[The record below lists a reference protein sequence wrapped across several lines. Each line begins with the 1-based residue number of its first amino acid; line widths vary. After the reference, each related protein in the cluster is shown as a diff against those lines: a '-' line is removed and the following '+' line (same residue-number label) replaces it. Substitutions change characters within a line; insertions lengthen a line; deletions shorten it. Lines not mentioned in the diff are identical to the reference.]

1 MYQTGLSMLW
11 AKKQLYLT
19 LWCIILLFTSCI
31 GTIDTQ
37 NDVFVKDKISQI
49 TGQNPE
55 SHIELLFYKHF
66 NHIARN
72 TPINANYMLT
82 YSLVVSN
89 TQTLSVTQNSS
100 NLKNTSVTV
109 EFKLKN
115 TRTGLLIHQ
124 GSISSEATSGA
135 VSGLY
140 AQEQSEKFAQ
150 ERLAILL
157 AQRVYQNLYLY
168 FLENPDS

>member
-37 NDVFVKDKISQI
+37 NDVFVRDKISQI
-49 TGQNPE
+49 TTQNPE

-72 TPINANYMLT
+72 TPISANYMLT
-82 YSLVVSN
+82 YSLDVSN

>member
-82 YSLVVSN
+82 YSLDVSN

>member
-1 MYQTGLSMLW
+1 VG
-11 AKKQLYLT
+11 
-19 LWCIILLFTSCI
+19 IINTE
-31 GTIDTQ
+31 

-49 TGQNPE
+49 TARNPE
-55 SHIELLFYKHF
+55 SHMELLFYKQFH
-66 NHIARN
+66 HIARN
-72 TPINANYMLT
+72 MRMSANYMLT
-82 YSLVVSN
+82 YSLDVSN

-100 NLKNTSVTV
+100 NLKNTAVTV
-109 EFKLKN
+109 AFKLKN
-115 TRTGLLIHQ
+115 TQTGELIHQ
-124 GSISSEATSGA
+124 GKIKSEATSGA

-168 FLENPDS
+168 FLENPDR

>member
-11 AKKQLYLT
+11 AKKKLYLT
-19 LWCIILLFTSCI
+19 VWCIILLFTSCI

-37 NDVFVKDKISQI
+37 NDVFVKNKISLI
-49 TGQNPE
+49 TAQNPY
-55 SHIELLFYKHF
+55 SHIELLFYKQF

-72 TPINANYMLT
+72 TPMSANYMLT
-82 YSLVVSN
+82 YSFDVSN

-115 TRTGLLIHQ
+115 TRTGQLIHQ

>member
-49 TGQNPE
+49 TAQNPE

-72 TPINANYMLT
+72 TPISANYMLT
-82 YSLVVSN
+82 YSLDVSN

>member
-1 MYQTGLSMLW
+1 MLS
-11 AKKQLYLT
+11 
-19 LWCIILLFTSCI
+19 
-31 GTIDTQ
+31 
-37 NDVFVKDKISQI
+37 
-49 TGQNPE
+49 
-55 SHIELLFYKHF
+55 
-66 NHIARN
+66 
-72 TPINANYMLT
+72 
-82 YSLVVSN
+82 YSLDVSY

>member
-1 MYQTGLSMLW
+1 MLW
-11 AKKQLYLT
+11 AKNYFRLT
-19 LWCIILLFTSCI
+19 FCCFLLFFTNCI
-31 GTIDTQ
+31 GTIDTE

-49 TGQNPE
+49 SARKPV
-55 SHIELLFYKHF
+55 SHIELLFYKQFH
-66 NHIARN
+66 HVARN
-72 TPINANYMLT
+72 KPISAIYTLY
-82 YSLVVSN
+82 YSLDVSN

-100 NLKNTSVTV
+100 NLKSTSVTV
-109 EFKLKN
+109 RFELKH
-115 TRTGLLIHQ
+115 TQTGQLIYQ
-124 GSISSEATSGA
+124 GKISSEATSGA

>member
-1 MYQTGLSMLW
+1 MLW

-72 TPINANYMLT
+72 TPISANYMLS
-82 YSLVVSN
+82 YSLDVSN

>member
-1 MYQTGLSMLW
+1 MLW

-72 TPINANYMLT
+72 TPISANYMLT
-82 YSLVVSN
+82 YSLDVSN

>member
-82 YSLVVSN
+82 YSLDVSN

-115 TRTGLLIHQ
+115 THTGQLIHQ
-124 GSISSEATSGA
+124 GSISSEVTSGA

>member
-72 TPINANYMLT
+72 TPISANYMLT
-82 YSLVVSN
+82 YSLDVSN

-150 ERLAILL
+150 KRLAILL

>member
-19 LWCIILLFTSCI
+19 LSCIILIFTSCI

-72 TPINANYMLT
+72 TPISANYMLT
-82 YSLVVSN
+82 YSLDVSY

-150 ERLAILL
+150 KRLAILL

>member
-1 MYQTGLSMLW
+1 MLW
-11 AKKQLYLT
+11 VKKHFYLT
-19 LWCIILLFTSCI
+19 SYFIIFLFTSCVGI
-31 GTIDTQ
+31 INTE

-49 TGQNPE
+49 TAKNPE
-55 SHIELLFYKHF
+55 SHIELLFYKQFH
-66 NHIARN
+66 HIARN
-72 TPINANYMLT
+72 RPKSAIYMLT
-82 YSLVVSN
+82 YSLDVSN

-100 NLKNTSVTV
+100 NLKNTAVTV
-109 EFKLKN
+109 AFKLKN
-115 TRTGLLIHQ
+115 TQTGELIHQ
-124 GSISSEATSGA
+124 GQIKSEATSGA

>member
-1 MYQTGLSMLW
+1 LYQTGLSMLW
-11 AKKQLYLT
+11 AKKQLYLI
-19 LWCIILLFTSCI
+19 LSCIILIFTSCI
-31 GTIDTQ
+31 GTIDAQ
-37 NDVFVKDKISQI
+37 NDAFVRDKISQI
-49 TGQNPE
+49 TAQSPE

-66 NHIARN
+66 NYIARN
-72 TPINANYMLT
+72 TPISTNYLLT
-82 YSLVVSN
+82 YSFEVSN
-89 TQTLSVTQNSS
+89 IQTLSVTQNSS

-109 EFKLKN
+109 EFKLKD
-115 TRTGLLIHQ
+115 TRTGQSIHQ

-140 AQEQSEKFAQ
+140 AQEQSEKFAK

>member
-55 SHIELLFYKHF
+55 SHIELLFYKNF

-72 TPINANYMLT
+72 TPISANYMLT
-82 YSLVVSN
+82 YSLDVSN

>member
-1 MYQTGLSMLW
+1 MLW

-82 YSLVVSN
+82 YSLDVSN

>member
-1 MYQTGLSMLW
+1 MLW
-11 AKKQLYLT
+11 AKKYFYLT
-19 LWCIILLFTSCI
+19 LCCIILFLTSCI
-31 GTIDTQ
+31 GASETG
-37 NDVFVKDKISQI
+37 NDVLVKDKISQI
-49 TGQNPE
+49 TAKNPK
-55 SHIELLFYKHF
+55 SHIELLFYKQFH
-66 NHIARN
+66 HVARN
-72 TPINANYMLT
+72 SPMSESYKLT
-82 YSLVVSN
+82 YSLDVSN

-109 EFKLKN
+109 KFELEDS
-115 TRTGLLIHQ
+115 RTGQSIHQ
-124 GSISSEATSGA
+124 GKIRSEATSGA